1 MIISQEDSEMM
12 LYEDEDFFIAE
23 AYCPI
28 EGVDFRFTFVLPLDN
43 EVYTLTDVEG
53 GWSDDV

>member
-1 MIISQEDSEMM
+1 MIIRQEDSEMM
-12 LYEDEDFFIAE
+12 LYEDEDFLIAE

-28 EGVDFRFTFVLPLDN
+28 EEVDWFRFTFVLPLDN
-43 EVYTLTDVEG
+43 ETLTDVEG